1 MTDELLCGIDIGSS
15 KVTAIIAKVS
25 EEEKQPR
32 VMGFASVASRGIRR
46 GQIVDINQA
55 SESVEEAVEKAERMA
70 GTKVQSAYIAVG
82 GPHIESLNSHGVVA
96 VAQPDVEISQD
107 DILRVIDAAKAISL
121 STTREIIEVIP
132 REYVVDGQSG
142 IKNPLGM
149 SGGRLEVNTHI
160 ITASMT
166 NLKNLERCLSDLG
179 IQVQGYVFSG
189 LASALSVLSDT
200 DKELGV
206 VLVDFG
212 GGKIDISIFV
222 EGSLS
227 YSSSIPIG
235 ARHITNDIAVGLRI
249 SLESAERIKILLTDE
264 KFIKKHMNAKKD
276 DLDISHLRLPEGLQ
290 SISYK
295 TIMDGIMKPRIEEIF
310 EKVLNEIDES
320 GLINQV
326 PSGLVITGG
335 GSLTQGVDELA
346 RRVIGLPARVGY
358 PQFVTGL
365 IDEVVYPQYS
375 AVVGLL
381 LYAKDTTRD
390 HQKMNLKDFDKIF
403 RNISM
408 KGSFKK
414 MRDLIKSF
422 IP

>member
-1 MTDELLCGIDIGSS
+1 MAQNLLCGIDVGSS
-15 KVTAIIAKVS
+15 KMSCIIARVS
-25 EEEKQPR
+25 EEEPTPR
-32 VMGFASVASRGIRR
+32 VMGFSSVPSRGVKR
-46 GQIVDINQA
+46 GQIVDINQVSSSLEQA
-55 SESVEEAVEKAERMA
+55 IEQAERMA
-70 GTKVQSAYIAVG
+70 GAKVTSAFASVG
-82 GPHIESLNSHGVVA
+82 GPHIESINSQGVVA
-96 VAQPDVEISQD
+96 VSHPDVEISD
-107 DILRVIDAAKAISL
+107 DDVSRVIDAAKAISL
-121 STTREIIEVIP
+121 SSTREVIEVSP
-132 REYVVDGQSG
+132 REYIVDGRSG

-149 SGGRLEVNTHI
+149 SGVRLEVNTHI

-200 DKELGV
+200 DKEFGV

-414 MRDLIKSF
+414 MRSEEH
-422 IP
+422 